1 MKPLKVGDLVKARN
15 TSPGVNRKKGLVGIV
30 IKVEQTG
37 KLGAKGQV
45 VQVQWSEGYGLYY
58 NHREDLCLISEAK

>member
-1 MKPLKVGDLVKARN
+1 VKPLKIGDLVKARN

-30 IKVEQTG
+30 VKVEQTG
-37 KLGAKGQV
+37 KPGPAGQI

-58 NHREDLCLISEAK
+58 NHRIDLCLISEAK